1 MRPKSQDKNLI
12 TLKTKRAF
20 KTKLKAFVIIFKE
33 LSMKQIT
40 IFLEVESPTLT
51 C

>member
-20 KTKLKAFVIIFKE
+20 KTKLKAFVIIFNE
-33 LSMKQIT
+33 ANNNFFGS
-40 IFLEVESPTLT
+40 
-51 C
+51 